1 MNNDS
6 AEWGQLA
13 GNGRTAAGPE
23 LFDVLDENGHKTGK
37 TKERSQVHRDGDWHR
52 AVNIWV
58 INDHDEVLLQKRAA
72 HKDSWPGYWDIS
84 AGGHIV
90 AGEDSLTAALQELY
104 EELGLVVRPGEL
116 EYLGSWKSSTRPAP
130 NFINNS
136 FNDLYFLRT
145 SKTVNELVLQD
156 TEVSEAKFIPLDEL
170 KKLLENPQGDAMR
183 LVSHSWAYR
192 RLLEVVG

>member
-1 MNNDS
+1 M
-6 AEWGQLA
+6 
-13 GNGRTAAGPE
+13 
-23 LFDVLDENGHKTGK
+23 TGVQ
-37 TKERSQVHRDGDWHR
+37 TC
-52 AVNIWV
+52 ALPIW
-58 INDHDEVLLQKRAA
+58 
-72 HKDSWPGYWDIS
+72 
-84 AGGHIV
+84 
-90 AGEDSLTAALQELY
+90 
-104 EELGLVVRPGEL
+104 PGEL

-136 FNDLYFLRT
+136 FNDLYLLRT

-156 TEVSEAKFIPLDEL
+156 AEVSEAKFIPLAEL